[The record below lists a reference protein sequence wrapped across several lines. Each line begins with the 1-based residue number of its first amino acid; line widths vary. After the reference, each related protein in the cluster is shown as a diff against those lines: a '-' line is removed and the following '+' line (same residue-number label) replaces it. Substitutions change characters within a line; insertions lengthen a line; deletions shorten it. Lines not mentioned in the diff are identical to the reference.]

1 MSMITEMENI
11 KIGSVIQYFRDSYG
25 ISQSILCRGLCSVTT
40 LSRIEADEREADE
53 LLLET
58 LLERLGK
65 TPNQFELILTNLDY
79 VLYQNREEIKEQIS
93 NRNYDEAY
101 KLLDIYEKEAAS
113 KGSVHKQFIV
123 ASKAMLNEEQGGAT
137 EKTLE
142 LLMKA
147 ISYTVPDFKTQEIED
162 IYLSNTE
169 FVIMIQIIQKMI
181 FIGTI
186 DEARKILFLL
196 LGYFDIHPS
205 MEGNRALYPQL
216 AIIACRLLIQENN
229 YSDALEICNKGLK
242 MNKGNR
248 KLDYLGELSLLQ
260 AQITEVILKS
270 QDKWNNANKECLTAY
285 LQAYY
290 VYEFCEEKTTA
301 EEIRKHLQEE
311 YGWEDI
317 D

>member
-1 MSMITEMENI
+1 MAMNSEMENI

-93 NRNYDEAY
+93 NKNYDEAY

-123 ASKAMLNEEQGGAT
+123 ASKAMLNEEKGGAA

-147 ISYTVPDFKTQEIED
+147 ISYTVPDYKSLEIEN
-162 IYLSNTE
+162 IYLSNIE
-169 FVIMIQIIQKMI
+169 FIIMIQIIQKMI
-181 FIGTI
+181 YIGTI
-186 DEARKILFLL
+186 DGAKKILFQLIA
-196 LGYFDIHPS
+196 YFDIHPS

-216 AIIACRLLIQENN
+216 AIIACRLLIQERKF
-229 YSDALEICNKGLK
+229 SDALEICNKGLK

-248 KLDYLGELSLLQ
+248 KLDYLGDLYLLQ
-260 AQITEVILKS
+260 AQITEEILKS
-270 QDKWNNANKECLTAY
+270 HDKWNKENKECLKTY

-290 VYEFCEEKTTA
+290 VYEFCEEKTKT
-301 EEIRKHLQEE
+301 EEIRKHIQEE